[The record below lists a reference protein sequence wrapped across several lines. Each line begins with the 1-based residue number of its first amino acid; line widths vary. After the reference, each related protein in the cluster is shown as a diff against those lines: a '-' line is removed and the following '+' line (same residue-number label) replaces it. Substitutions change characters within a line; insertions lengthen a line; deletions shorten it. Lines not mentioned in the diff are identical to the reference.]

1 MRKLI
6 ALLGIAMSVALAASA
21 AAWACTN
28 LSALNLGTSSG
39 QPGET
44 VAFTGTAFATTGGSD
59 VVLHWNTLDGNV
71 IATVTPDAVGT
82 IRGSVVI
89 PADAQPGNNVIV
101 ATQDYTDSDGVTT
114 AAYGTPARAS
124 FLVGSPLSDA
134 PAPLADSTT
143 PPAAT
148 PAESGSGG
156 GLILL
161 SILLAVGG
169 FGLFGAGLAAYGRQ
183 ARPTRAAAPVER
195 S

>member
-6 ALLGIAMSVALAASA
+6 GILGVAMSIALATSA

-44 VAFTGTAFATTGGSD
+44 VAFTGTAFATSSGSD
-59 VVLHWNTLDGNV
+59 VVLHWNTVDDNV
-71 IATVTPDAVGT
+71 IGTVTPDAVGT
-82 IRGSVVI
+82 IRGSVVV

-101 ATQDYTDSDGVTT
+101 ATQDYTDGDGVTS

-124 FLVGSPLSDA
+124 FLVGTPLSDVA
-134 PAPLADSTT
+134 APLADTSTPVGT
-143 PPAAT
+143 A
-148 PAESGSGG
+148 AESGSGG

-183 ARPTRAAAPVER
+183 SRPTPATAPVER